1 MPVYSVSVREL
12 AYIRERCK
20 NSKSSSSAS
29 AGRNVD
35 NIPEAA
41 GLTQKF
47 ESVSPP
53 TRPKSAETHAS
64 IEELLRL
71 SEPELEEFFTEWSM
85 PASKVLFAL
94 IYRLASHEAQ
104 LTRLSS
110 GTHSKNVTSPDV
122 IRDKRTYKEG
132 DTTSKV
138 DVLEQVFRKN
148 LSLRAMD

>member
-12 AYIRERCK
+12 ACIRERCK
-20 NSKSSSSAS
+20 NFKSSSSAS

-41 GLTQKF
+41 GLAQKF

-53 TRPKSAETHAS
+53 TRPKNAEVHAS
-64 IEELLRL
+64 IEELLHL
-71 SEPELEEFFTEWSM
+71 SESELEEFFTEWNL

-110 GTHSKNVTSPDV
+110 GTHSKYVTSSDV
-122 IRDKRTYKEG
+122 NRDKRTYKEG